1 MALKKFQISRPF
13 TAWKSEITK
22 LNHISTLY
30 HSAPQKASNFMV
42 ELLARNYAKSIE
54 STLNAFPTKE
64 FESDDEYTWDVI
76 GASRR
81 NIPLVEARNLAGT
94 PIAAGDTAGE
104 GNEEF
109 YLVFGEDWFFDGEII
124 YGNLN
129 EKYPL
134 LIKGQ
139 PRYEGTNVVVTV
151 QLANGTT
158 SGMPGNRLQLGERF
172 SVGFAPVE
180 RELSRKVGGVRHVA
194 PTSMRNEWTTIRI
207 QDTVSGAL
215 LNKKIAFGV
224 PMVREV
230 AGKMVKD
237 SNPMWMH
244 YEEYEFNKQWQE
256 YKSNAYVYAV
266 SNRNANGEYLNFGKS
281 GEVIRMGDG
290 LLAQMERGNVIP
302 YTKFSLKFLEEV
314 LTGFS
319 AGKLDFADRK
329 FMIRTGEF
337 GALLFNRAAKSA
349 MSGWTEFDYSGDNLG
364 VVTKNGNGYTLKN
377 LQFTK
382 YIAPNG
388 IEVTVEIDS
397 AKDDPVRNKI
407 LHPEGGV
414 AESYVFEIFDL
425 GTSEQPNIFK
435 TAIKGQ
441 PEYWGY
447 RWGIRNPFNGSTNN
461 PYMSFDEDKAEMH
474 RMTTLGLC
482 ILDPTRTMRLVPAI
496 LRNVE

>member
-1 MALKKFQISRPF
+1 
-13 TAWKSEITK
+13 
-22 LNHISTLY
+22 
-30 HSAPQKASNFMV
+30 
-42 ELLARNYAKSIE
+42 
-54 STLNAFPTKE
+54 
-64 FESDDEYTWDVI
+64 
-76 GASRR
+76 
-81 NIPLVEARNLAGT
+81 
-94 PIAAGDTAGE
+94 
-104 GNEEF
+104 
-109 YLVFGEDWFFDGEII
+109 
-124 YGNLN
+124 
-129 EKYPL
+129 
-134 LIKGQ
+134 
-139 PRYEGTNVVVTV
+139 
-151 QLANGTT
+151 
-158 SGMPGNRLQLGERF
+158 
-172 SVGFAPVE
+172 
-180 RELSRKVGGVRHVA
+180 
-194 PTSMRNEWTTIRI
+194 
-207 QDTVSGAL
+207 
-215 LNKKIAFGV
+215 
-224 PMVREV
+224 
-230 AGKMVKD
+230 
-237 SNPMWMH
+237 
-244 YEEYEFNKQWQE
+244 
-256 YKSNAYVYAV
+256 
-266 SNRNANGEYLNFGKS
+266 
-281 GEVIRMGDG
+281 
-290 LLAQMERGNVIP
+290 MERGNVIP